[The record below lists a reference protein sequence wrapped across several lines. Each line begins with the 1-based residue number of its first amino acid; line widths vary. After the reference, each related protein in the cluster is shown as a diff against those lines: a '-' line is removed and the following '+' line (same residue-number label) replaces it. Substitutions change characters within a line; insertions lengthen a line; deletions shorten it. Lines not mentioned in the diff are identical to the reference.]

1 MRMRYLQHMKRS
13 TPLPPLKP
21 MSAEFP
27 HEVVVVSAPT
37 RSTRPRTVTVEW
49 RDAAGELHCAVL
61 SPERSKAW
69 VIP

>member
-1 MRMRYLQHMKRS
+1 MRYLQHMKRS

-21 MSAEFP
+21 MPTELP

-37 RSTRPRTVTVEW
+37 RSARLGTVTVEW

-69 VIP
+69 MSR